1 MPPRR
6 TLSASTNYHLSG
18 PIRANMIFRCR
29 LSGLTI
35 VEGTEWLVL
44 DALLDDW
51 HYDVGPP
58 LIEICNTLIVPC
70 V

>member
-1 MPPRR
+1 
-6 TLSASTNYHLSG
+6 
-18 PIRANMIFRCR
+18 MIFRCR